1 MLFRSLFLVV
11 LSALVLNT
19 RGTTL
24 SPTPDS
30 LDSKRL
36 RIALAAKGTLYAGS
50 LIGLNELWYSEYERS
65 SFQLYNDNADWLQM
79 DKAGHA
85 ISTYTISMISSDV
98 FLWTGM
104 EPTKAAI
111 WGSVTGFSYLGII
124 EILDG
129 LSAGWGFSMGDV
141 AANTFGAGVFLAQ
154 QLAWQEQKIQLKYSY
169 HSSGLAH
176 KRPELLGSNL
186 PERMLKDY
194 NGHTAW
200 LSFNPMSFTEKTS
213 SIPPWVNLA
222 LGYSGNGMLGS
233 TNNPKEFSHIERY
246 RQYYLS
252 LDVNWRKIPT
262 NSKTLGFVFNILS
275 FYKLPFPAVQFSQ
288 KGTTFHPLFF

>member
-1 MLFRSLFLVV
+1 MHPRAFL
-11 LSALVLNT
+11 LLGLLLLIINT
-19 RGTTL
+19 L
-24 SPTPDS
+24 AYPLAANSDS
-30 LDSKRL
+30 LDSQRM
-36 RIALAAKGTLYAGS
+36 RIALISKGSLYAGS

-65 SFQLYNDNADWLQM
+65 SFQFHNDNADWLQM

-85 ISTYTISMISSDV
+85 ISTYTISLISSDV
-98 FLWTGM
+98 FIWTGM
-104 EPTKAAI
+104 EPSKAAI
-111 WGSVTGFSYLGII
+111 WGSVTGFSYLAII

-129 LSAGWGFSMGDV
+129 FSAGWGASMGDV

-154 QLAWQEQKIQLKYSY
+154 ALAWQEQKIQLKYSY
-169 HSSGLAH
+169 HSSGHAE

-200 LSFNPMSFTEKTS
+200 LSFNPMTFTSNS
-213 SIPPWVNLA
+213 SMPPWINLA
-222 LGYSGNGMLGS
+222 LGYSGNGLLGAAK
-233 TNNPKEFSHIERY
+233 NPAAYDHITRY

-262 NSKTLGFVFNILS
+262 NSKTLEFVFKILS
-275 FYKLPFPAVQFSQ
+275 FYKIPFPAVEFSR
-288 KGTTFHPLFF
+288 KGTTVHPLYF